1 MDVFGDDVILN
12 VDDIALLLV
21 RKDRA
26 GHRVGNDRHAE
37 RRVRNLDD
45 RETDAVEGDGAL
57 LHDEARDRVRRFDDV
72 TDGVP
77 VSYDI
82 RDRAGPVDMPAD
94 DMTAE
99 PPVGGKRSLQI
110 DDASRLKRAEI
121 GALQRL
127 RHDLGNLNYTWITKQ
142 SGKVGYDYFLEPVIK
157 ALNKIGV
164 PARRNR
170 ACDIAVGDQKIA
182 GSARKEAGG
191 RVLCHGTFFF
201 ETDPRAFEQSE
212 KTALRGVTNIRGHL
226 REDMSSGDALEK
238 LENRTADFAV
248 VPSPVNSRK
257 PFESM
262 SLFRF
267 RDVLIRGTQY
277 AGLKESPISFE
288 EITRHSFICLP
299 EGTTTRRFLDDVFS
313 RAGINISADIELATT
328 DIILPLVE
336 NNLGIGFIPE
346 PIARNAL
353 ASGRVREIPL
363 VEEIPGREILLIRDP
378 GRSVS
383 AAASAFFA
391 FISE

>member
-1 MDVFGDDVILN
+1 MLNFEACKVFYFAAKYKNFTRAAN
-12 VDDIALLLV
+12 VLHTSQSAISHSTRTLEDELGCRLFERGNRGIELTAEGEEFYKYIALGCENFFQGETALAEALALKSGTIYLAV
-21 RKDRA
+21 TETSLHCYLFDVLSRF
-26 GHRVGNDRHAE
+26 HA
-37 RRVRNLDD
+37 
-45 RETDAVEGDGAL
+45 
-57 LHDEARDRVRRFDDV
+57 RF
-72 TDGVP
+72 P
-77 VSYDI
+77 EI
-82 RDRAGPVDMPAD
+82 
-94 DMTAE
+94 
-99 PPVGGKRSLQI
+99 
-110 DDASRLKRAEI
+110 RLK
-121 GALQRL
+121 LM
-127 RHDLGNLNYTWITKQ
+127 N
-142 SGKVGYDYFLEPVIK
+142 
-157 ALNKIGV
+157 
-164 PARRNR
+164 
-170 ACDIAVGDQKIA
+170 C
-182 GSARKEAGG
+182 
-191 RVLCHGTFFF
+191 
-201 ETDPRAFEQSE
+201 
-212 KTALRGVTNIRGHL
+212 
-226 REDMSSGDALEK
+226 MSSGDALEK

-248 VPSPVNSRK
+248 VPSPVNTRK

-262 SLFRF
+262 SLFQF

-391 FISE
+391 FIRE